1 MIGLALCMIFGIA
14 VWSLHT
20 SLQNFIAHMQARR
33 RAAAIVFPPLRTV
46 ETSDEV
52 PF

>member
-1 MIGLALCMIFGIA
+1 MVGLALCMIFGIA

-33 RAAAIVFPPLRTV
+33 AAVIVFPPLRTV